1 VLLARRGSARL
12 EVGDLRHARI
22 ASDPPARTP
31 GRSRAFIKVQDGC
44 QHRCAFCIVPH
55 ARGESR
61 SLDPLRVVDQVRG
74 LVDGGHTEVTL
85 TGVDLGHYG
94 ADLVPRTSLA
104 ALLRAL
110 VDIPGLRWLRLSSM
124 LPAYFTGD
132 VLDIVTSAPTI
143 APHFHVPLQSGS
155 DRVLR
160 AMRRPY
166 TVAMYRAVVERLAR
180 AIPRLGL
187 GADVIAGFPSEGTD
201 DAAATQALIEAL
213 PFTYLHVFPYSD
225 RNGTEAVTRP
235 GHIDRATSA
244 HRAARLRAVGAAKA
258 LAFRQAL
265 VGRTEDV
272 LVLETRDRATGGLVG
287 LTGNY
292 VEVVF
297 EGPDA
302 LMRRT
307 ARVRLLAADAGVRG
321 ELVGSAERVPA

>member
-1 VLLARRGSARL
+1 MYKRQ
-12 EVGDLRHARI
+12 
-22 ASDPPARTP
+22 
-31 GRSRAFIKVQDGC
+31 VQDGC

-61 SLDPLRVVDQVRG
+61 SVDPMRVVDHVQG
-74 LVDGGHTEVTL
+74 LVEAGHAEVTL
-85 TGVDLGHYG
+85 TGIDLGHYG

-104 ALLRAL
+104 ALLRTL
-110 VDIPGLRWLRLSSM
+110 VDIRDLRWLRLSSM
-124 LPAYFTGD
+124 LPAYFTDD
-132 VLDIVTSAPTI
+132 VLDVVTGAPAI

-166 TVAMYRAVVERLAR
+166 TVAMYRAVVERLAG
-180 AIPRLGL
+180 AVPRLGL
-187 GADVIAGFPSEGTD
+187 GADVIAGFPGERAD
-201 DAAATQALIEAL
+201 DAAATEALIEAL

-235 GHIDRATSA
+235 GHVDRGTAA
-244 HRAARLRAVGAAKA
+244 RRAARLRALGAAKA
-258 LAFRQAL
+258 LAFRAGL

-272 LVLETRDRATGGLVG
+272 LVLETRDRSTGALVG

-297 EGPDA
+297 EGPDT
-302 LMRRT
+302 LMRRVV
-307 ARVRLLAADAGVRG
+307 RVRRGRADAGVRG
-321 ELVGSAERVPA
+321 ELVESIAGVPA